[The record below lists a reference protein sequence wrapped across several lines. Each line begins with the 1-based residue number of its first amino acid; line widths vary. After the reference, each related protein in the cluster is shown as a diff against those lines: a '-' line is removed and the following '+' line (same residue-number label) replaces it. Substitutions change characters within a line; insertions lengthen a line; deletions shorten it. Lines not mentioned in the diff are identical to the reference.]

1 MAFLLLTNSDFYEV
15 ASRSNNCLFS
25 TPNRSYLCPKK
36 ARYERFFFHPPNFR
50 CHPPRYQQIHRL
62 HPQHL
67 RGLQRGAQHRPRLH
81 HRQDAV
87 HPLGSRQTNAL
98 QHHRRHRVFRPPN
111 RRLIMQAIHIPPP
124 CKILDSPEPVDIRLW
139 TRCISLKYDFY
150 KGRRRM
156 KLLDSNQIRQLR
168 DVCIF
173 EVNGIKIFMQL
184 Q

>member
-1 MAFLLLTNSDFYEV
+1 MKEQ
-15 ASRSNNCLFS
+15 NCYFIQQWKHNFVFS
-25 TPNRSYLCPKK
+25 PPPNRSYLCPKK

-50 CHPPRYQQIHRL
+50 CHPPRHQQIHRL

-124 CKILDSPEPVDIRLW
+124 PAKSSTPPNPSISAFGLAASP
-139 TRCISLKYDFY
+139 
-150 KGRRRM
+150 
-156 KLLDSNQIRQLR
+156 SNMTSTKAE
-168 DVCIF
+168 D
-173 EVNGIKIFMQL
+173 E
-184 Q
+184 